1 MLIECEME
9 HNLYLPK
16 LKTNDPTNELNIQKS
31 STQVPASQHKEN
43 YLGRVNN
50 GFVNDKVP
58 IFLLY

>member
-1 MLIECEME
+1 ME

-31 STQVPASQHKEN
+31 STQVPASQEN